1 MVDRP
6 NSKDLSTR
14 VAENFAQ
21 RRLSNVSNAIRRDN
35 PVGFGQEELTADQ
48 YRKRILGMSKEQR
61 LAEIDAKGI
70 DVVAAAMEKQ

>member
-21 RRLSNVSNAIRRDN
+21 RLSNVSNAIRRDN

>member
-21 RRLSNVSNAIRRDN
+21 RLSNVSNAIKRDN
-35 PVGFGQEELTADQ
+35 PVGFGKEEFTPEQ
-48 YRKRILGMSKEQR
+48 YRKRVLGMSKEQR

-70 DVVAAAMEKQ
+70 EFVAAAMEKK